1 MTSGGYDAV
10 VLAGGSARRLG
21 GVDKPALVVGERSLL
36 DRALAAVAGAE
47 TVVVVGPQREL
58 PAAVVQVREDPAGGG
73 PAAALAAGLAHVRS
87 DRVVVLAADLP
98 HVTSRVVDA
107 LLLAADGRD
116 GALLV
121 DAGGRDQ
128 VLTGVW
134 SAAALQHAAAGRD
147 LSGKPLRVL
156 LAGLDVA
163 RLPVGDLGLD
173 GWTDCDTPA
182 DLAAARSRV
191 RGAP

>member
-1 MTSGGYDAV
+1 VSFDAV

-21 GVDKPALVVGERSLL
+21 GVDKPALLVGERSLL
-36 DRALAAVAGAE
+36 ERALAAVSGAS
-47 TVVVVGPQREL
+47 TVVVVGPMRDL
-58 PAAVVQVREDPAGGG
+58 PASVVQVREDPPGGG

-98 HVTSRVVDA
+98 HLTSRVVDA
-107 LLLAADGRD
+107 LLSEADGRD

-121 DAGGRDQ
+121 DSGGRDQ

-134 SAAALQHAAAGRD
+134 STAALQQAATGRD

-182 DLAAARSRV
+182 DLAAARDHAGS
-191 RGAP
+191 AP